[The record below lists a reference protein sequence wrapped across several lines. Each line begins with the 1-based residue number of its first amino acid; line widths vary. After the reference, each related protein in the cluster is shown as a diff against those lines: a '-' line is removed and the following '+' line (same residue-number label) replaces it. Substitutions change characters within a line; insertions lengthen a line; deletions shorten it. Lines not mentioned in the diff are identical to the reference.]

1 MLMCLFVRE
10 GEYPPPPQNL
20 NRAPGLLSSAETYA
34 RECFTHR
41 LYWYFF
47 LANAATYVSRITSM
61 FLLVRNTSSLGL
73 SLKEIG
79 IFSNWVLVIG
89 LLLQFP
95 AGWLADR

>member
-1 MLMCLFVRE
+1 MIFLIAGVAYAVGFMLMCLFVRE

-61 FLLVRNTSSLGL
+61 FLLVRNTSSLTG
-73 SLKEIG
+73 EDE
-79 IFSNWVLVIG
+79 VA
-89 LLLQFP
+89 P
-95 AGWLADR
+95 